1 MKGERTVERWRL
13 KFVSCLQFLPA
24 SGKKTKRNREK
35 ENDRACEGGARTR
48 ESPVKIE
55 SSPEERGLIEPIW
68 GRPE

>member
-1 MKGERTVERWRL
+1 METKV
-13 KFVSCLQFLPA
+13 CFLPPIFT
-24 SGKKTKRNREK
+24 SLRIRSKRNREK